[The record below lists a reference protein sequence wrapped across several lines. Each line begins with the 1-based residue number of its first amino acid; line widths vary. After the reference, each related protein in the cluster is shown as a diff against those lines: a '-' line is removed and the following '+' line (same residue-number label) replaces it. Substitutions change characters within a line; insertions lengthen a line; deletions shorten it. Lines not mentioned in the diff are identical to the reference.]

1 MQPSAEAIAPTGQSI
16 PHREAY
22 PIPEV
27 AVLLGGASERWVWAL
42 VERGELPSFKAGGR
56 RLVRRTD
63 LLAYI
68 KGLRDDDQ
76 RAREAATVTPIRHTF
91 EATA

>member
-1 MQPSAEAIAPTGQSI
+1 MQRSAEVTAPIGESVPQ
-16 PHREAY
+16 REAY

-42 VERGELPSFKAGGR
+42 VERGDLPSFKVGGR
-56 RLVRRTD
+56 RLVRRAD

-68 KGLRDDDQ
+68 DRLCADEQ
-76 RAREAATVTPIRHTF
+76 QARTAVTSTRHEF
-91 EATA
+91 GASA

>member
-1 MQPSAEAIAPTGQSI
+1 MQRSAELTAPIGESV

-56 RLVRRTD
+56 RLVRRAD

-68 KGLRDDDQ
+68 DRLSADEQ
-76 RAREAATVTPIRHTF
+76 RARAAVTSSTRHEF
-91 EATA
+91 GASA